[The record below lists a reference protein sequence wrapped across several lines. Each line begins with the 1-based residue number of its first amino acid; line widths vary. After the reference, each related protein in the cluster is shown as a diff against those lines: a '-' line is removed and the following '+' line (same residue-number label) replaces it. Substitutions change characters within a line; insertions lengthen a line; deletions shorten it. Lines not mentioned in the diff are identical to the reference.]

1 MESDNHERIDIFKI
15 SIDNMYK
22 RVVILVYESVQGGI
36 CMLNYNVD
44 SYEKM
49 LGNINEKAI
58 ASAATCMSQCTGC
71 KCSCKCSCSVIM
83 TEGLDWEEM

>member
-1 MESDNHERIDIFKI
+1 
-15 SIDNMYK
+15 
-22 RVVILVYESVQGGI
+22 
-36 CMLNYNVD
+36 MLNYNVD

-58 ASAATCMSQCTGC
+58 ANAVACMSQCTGC

>member
-1 MESDNHERIDIFKI
+1 
-15 SIDNMYK
+15 
-22 RVVILVYESVQGGI
+22 
-36 CMLNYNVD
+36 MLNYNVD

-49 LGNINEKAI
+49 LGNINEKAF
-58 ASAATCMSQCTGC
+58 ASAAACISQCTGC

>member
-1 MESDNHERIDIFKI
+1 MVLLA
-15 SIDNMYK
+15 YQ
-22 RVVILVYESVQGGI
+22 SVQGGF

-58 ASAATCMSQCTGC
+58 ASAVACMSQCTGC

>member
-1 MESDNHERIDIFKI
+1 MCTRR
-15 SIDNMYK
+15 Y
-22 RVVILVYESVQGGI
+22 

-49 LGNINEKAI
+49 LGNINEKAF
-58 ASAATCMSQCTGC
+58 ASAVSCMSQCTGC

>member
-1 MESDNHERIDIFKI
+1 
-15 SIDNMYK
+15 
-22 RVVILVYESVQGGI
+22 
-36 CMLNYNVD
+36 MLNYNVD
-44 SYEKM
+44 SYERM

-58 ASAATCMSQCTGC
+58 TSAASCMSQCTGC

>member
-1 MESDNHERIDIFKI
+1 
-15 SIDNMYK
+15 MYQ
-22 RVVILVYESVQGGI
+22 SVQGGI

-58 ASAATCMSQCTGC
+58 ASAAACMSQCTGC